1 MPGKPHAVTKS
12 NAPRKQER
20 PAEGMRPRPGGRILS
35 GPDAASHVREMF
47 SRIAPRYD
55 LLNHLLSF
63 SLDRFWRWRVAR
75 RFCKLL
81 SGDDCRVV
89 DLCCGTGDL
98 TLALDRV
105 ARSKPGGATILG
117 CDFAHPMLVL
127 AQEKTRKVDGATRH
141 GANAG
146 GPQIR
151 AQRRQEFQPAGHDAN
166 KERAELVPRLAEG
179 APEVSLGH
187 SELSIS
193 EPGFIEADA
202 LQLPFAAETFDLVT
216 SAFGFRN
223 LANYDKGLGE
233 IWRVLKPGGWAA
245 ILEFS
250 LPPNRLWRFLFG
262 LYFRFILPR
271 VGTAI
276 SGVVGPYQY
285 LPDSVYVF
293 PLREKL
299 VELMES
305 AGFVEA
311 TFEEWAGGIVAL
323 HTARRGNM

>member
-12 NAPRKQER
+12 NAPRKQQR

-35 GPDAASHVREMF
+35 EPDAASHVREMF
-47 SRIAPRYD
+47 SCIAPRYD
-55 LLNHLLSF
+55 FLNHLLSF

-75 RFCKLL
+75 RFRELL
-81 SGDDCRVV
+81 SRDTSRVLDV
-89 DLCCGTGDL
+89 CCGTGDL
-98 TLALDRV
+98 TMALDRV
-105 ARSKPGGATILG
+105 ARATAGGAAICG
-117 CDFAHPMLVL
+117 GDFAHAMLVL
-127 AQEKTRKVDGATRH
+127 AQEKTRKHQAVNPADRMQASVAAASRRGSELELRH
-141 GANAG
+141 YQDKNE
-146 GPQIR
+146 QT
-151 AQRRQEFQPAGHDAN
+151 
-166 KERAELVPRLAEG
+166 L
-179 APEVSLGH
+179 APEVSLAH

-223 LANYDKGLGE
+223 LANYEKGLGE

-250 LPPNRLWRFLFG
+250 LPPDRLWRFLFG

-299 VELMES
+299 VRLMES

-311 TFEEWAGGIVAL
+311 TFEEWTGGIVAL